1 MYKITLLD
9 YNTPAFCTFAFESF
23 VDDIEE
29 FQKRWF
35 KLETD
40 QSRKDNFLRSKN
52 GEIVTDLYDDSEK
65 HNIVQQDK
73 DCEIYE
79 TYLFERNNFDID
91 LSNSWGCVS
100 RYHIKNMIIDIRWIR
115 HQEHY
120 YKIAKYKIN
129 GIARYGEFS
138 DLKFSVANCYGNNI
152 LEKNRKS
159 KEYTSNDFE
168 EYAKDTIESIVYL
181 PIDVF
186 EDEEELLLNLKN
198 KYLLSYKEIDALLM
212 DIPGEAG

>member
-9 YNTPAFCTFAFESF
+9 YNTPEFCTFTFESF

-29 FQKRWF
+29 FQRRWF
-35 KLETD
+35 KLETE

-52 GEIVTDLYDDSEK
+52 GEIVTELYDDSEK

-73 DCEIYE
+73 NYKIYE

-91 LSNSWGCVS
+91 LSNAWGCAS